1 LICKLCHKPV
11 LISNAAPAMIDFIYM
26 AKSKLIYKSRNFD
39 FINVTEKLPNGNTA
53 SIDMIRHPG
62 AAVIVPFL
70 TKDKVVIIW
79 QYRQAIQKYIY
90 EFPAGTLEK
99 DEDPKLCAYREL
111 IEETGYKASK
121 MTFLGDVIPVPGYS
135 SEVLKIYSAH
145 GLKPVGAKTED
156 SEVIET
162 KVFSKMQVLAMFRSG
177 QITDGKTIAAL
188 AMIGWV

>member
-1 LICKLCHKPV
+1 MV
-11 LISNAAPAMIDFIYM
+11 E
-26 AKSKLIYKSRNFD
+26 SKLIHKSRNFD
-39 FINVTEKLPNGNTA
+39 FINITEKLPNGNTA
-53 SIDMIRHPG
+53 SIDMIKHPG

-79 QYRQAIQKYIY
+79 QYRQAIQKYIF

-99 DEDPKLCAYREL
+99 GEDPKLCAYREL

-162 KVFSKMQVLAMFRSG
+162 KVFSRSQVRSMFRSG
-177 QITDGKTIAAL
+177 KIVDGKTIAAL
-188 AMIGWV
+188 AMIKWI

>member
-1 LICKLCHKPV
+1 
-11 LISNAAPAMIDFIYM
+11 MIDFIYM
-26 AKSKLIYKSRNFD
+26 AKTKLIHKSRNFD
-39 FINVTEKLPNGNTA
+39 FVHITEKLPNGNTA
-53 SIDMIRHPG
+53 SIDMVRHPG

-70 TKDKVVIIW
+70 DKSKIVLIW
-79 QYRQAIQKYIY
+79 QYRQALQGYIY

-99 DEDPKLCAYREL
+99 GEDPKQCAYREL

-135 SEVLKIYSAH
+135 SEVLKIYSAS
-145 GLKPVGAKTED
+145 GLKAVGAKTED

-162 KVFSKMQVLAMFRSG
+162 KVFSKTQVKVMFRSG
-177 QITDGKTIAAL
+177 KITDGKTIAAL